1 MLAIAQQK
9 PDKYKHC
16 EQHFN
21 NILKRET
28 YMPKALCIGEL
39 LIDFVSTTPDVTL
52 AEAPGFVKA
61 PGGAPANVAVGL
73 AKLGI
78 DAGFIGKIGTDPFGV
93 FLTETLQQNN
103 VDTTYLIAGE
113 TSRTTLAFVATRS
126 DGMKD
131 ITFYRHP
138 GADIQLSPD
147 EIHTDYIRS
156 AELFHYGSVSLSHSP
171 TREATLKAINC
182 AKDAGAFISYDPN
195 LRLMLWDNPDEA
207 KHWIWEVMP
216 FADVVKI
223 SDEEWEFITG
233 DVDLKQGIERILS
246 LDVKLLVVTL
256 GERGCY
262 YTNGVTHGSID
273 GIDVKVI
280 DTLGA
285 GDAFVAAMLSKLMH
299 HHDLSDMKKDQLN
312 DIMRYANAA
321 GALATQKVGVIP
333 SLPTHAEIE
342 HFLSAVSP
350 TAAEVS

>member
-1 MLAIAQQK
+1 
-9 PDKYKHC
+9 
-16 EQHFN
+16 
-21 NILKRET
+21 
-28 YMPKALCIGEL
+28 MPKALCIGEL

-73 AKLGI
+73 AKLEI
-78 DAGFIGKIGTDPFGV
+78 EAGFIGKVGADPFGD
-93 FLTETLQQNN
+93 FLTETLQQNS
-103 VDTTYLIAGE
+103 VDTTYLVAGE
-113 TSRTTLAFVATRS
+113 SSRTTLAFVATRS

-147 EIHTDYIRS
+147 EIDPDYIKS
-156 AELFHYGSVSLSHSP
+156 ADLFHYGSVSLSHSP
-171 TREATLKAINC
+171 TREATLKAIQT

-195 LRLMLWDNPDEA
+195 LRLMLWDNPDDA

-223 SDEEWEFITG
+223 SEEEWEFITG
-233 DVDLKQGIERILS
+233 EHELSGGIERILG
-246 LDVKLLVVTL
+246 LGVELLIVTL

-262 YTNGVTHGSID
+262 YANGKVD
-273 GIDVKVI
+273 GYVDGYTVEVV

-285 GDAFVAAMLSKLMH
+285 GDSFVAAMLSQLMKRTELSSLTNE
-299 HHDLSDMKKDQLN
+299 DLV

-321 GALATQKVGVIP
+321 GALATQTVGVIP
-333 SLPTHAEIE
+333 ALPTHVDIVN
-342 HFLSAVSP
+342 FL
-350 TAAEVS
+350 

>member
-1 MLAIAQQK
+1 
-9 PDKYKHC
+9 
-16 EQHFN
+16 
-21 NILKRET
+21 
-28 YMPKALCIGEL
+28 MPKALCIGEL

-73 AKLGI
+73 AKLGV
-78 DAGFIGKIGTDPFGV
+78 DAGFIGKVGADPFGD

-147 EIHTDYIRS
+147 EIDVDYIQS

-171 TREATLKAINC
+171 TREATLKAIQS
-182 AKDAGAFISYDPN
+182 AKSAGAFISYDPN
-195 LRLMLWDNPDEA
+195 LRLMLWDNANDA

-216 FADVVKI
+216 YADVVKI
-223 SDEEWEFITG
+223 SEEEWEFVTG
-233 DVDLKQGIERILS
+233 DVKLKQGIERILG
-246 LDVKLLVVTL
+246 LGVKLLVVTL

-262 YTNGVTHGSID
+262 YTNGNAEGSVE
-273 GIDVKVI
+273 GFAVEVV

-285 GDAFVAAMLSKLMH
+285 GDAFVAAMLTQLMTH
-299 HHDLSDMKKDQLN
+299 ADLASLEKDRL
-312 DIMRYANAA
+312 DSIMRYANAA
-321 GALATQKVGVIP
+321 GALATQKIGVIP
-333 SLPTHAEIE
+333 ALPMAQEIE
-342 HFLSAVSP
+342 RFISERD
-350 TAAEVS
+350 T

>member
-1 MLAIAQQK
+1 
-9 PDKYKHC
+9 
-16 EQHFN
+16 
-21 NILKRET
+21 
-28 YMPKALCIGEL
+28 MPRALCIGEL

-52 AEAPGFVKA
+52 AETPGFVKA

-78 DAGFIGKIGTDPFGV
+78 DAGFIGKVGADPFGD
-93 FLTETLQQNN
+93 FLAETLQQNS

-147 EIHTDYIRS
+147 EIDANYIEA

-171 TREATLKAINC
+171 TREATLKAIQIS
-182 AKDAGAFISYDPN
+182 KDAGTFLSYDPN
-195 LRLMLWDNPDEA
+195 LRLMLWDNANDA

-216 FADVVKI
+216 YADVVKI
-223 SDEEWEFITG
+223 SEEEWEFITG
-233 DVDLKQGIERILS
+233 HHDLADGIERILG
-246 LDVKLLVVTL
+246 LGVKLLVVTL

-262 YTNGVTHGSID
+262 YTNGKAD
-273 GIDVKVI
+273 GYVDGFAVEVV

-285 GDAFVAAMLSKLMH
+285 GDAFAAAMLS
-299 HHDLSDMKKDQLN
+299 QLIETN
-312 DIMRYANAA
+312 RFI
-321 GALATQKVGVIP
+321 VIDKR
-333 SLPTHAEIE
+333 
-342 HFLSAVSP
+342 
-350 TAAEVS
+350 

>member
-1 MLAIAQQK
+1 
-9 PDKYKHC
+9 
-16 EQHFN
+16 
-21 NILKRET
+21 
-28 YMPKALCIGEL
+28 MPKALCIGEL

-78 DAGFIGKIGTDPFGV
+78 DAGFIGKVGADAFGN
-93 FLTETLQQNN
+93 FLSDTLQQNS
-103 VDTTYLIAGE
+103 VDTAYLIAGE

-147 EIHTDYIRS
+147 EINTSYIQS

-171 TREATLKAINC
+171 SREATLHAIQSAKAS
-182 AKDAGAFISYDPN
+182 GAMLSYDPN
-195 LRLMLWDNPDEA
+195 LRLMLWDNADDA
-207 KHWIWEVMP
+207 KHWIWKVMP
-216 FADVVKI
+216 YADIVKI
-223 SDEEWEFITG
+223 SEEEWEFVTG
-233 DVDLKQGIERILS
+233 DTELTGGIERILG
-246 LDVKLLVVTL
+246 LGVTLLVVTL

-262 YTNGVTHGSID
+262 YTNGIAD
-273 GIDVKVI
+273 GYVDGFAVDVV

-285 GDAFVAAMLSKLMH
+285 GDAFVAAMLMQLMKH
-299 HHDLSDMKKDQLN
+299 ENLQSLDTSLLEA
-312 DIMRYANAA
+312 IMRYANAA

-333 SLPTHAEIE
+333 ALPTPPEIE
-342 HFLSAVSP
+342 LFL
-350 TAAEVS
+350 

>member
-1 MLAIAQQK
+1 
-9 PDKYKHC
+9 
-16 EQHFN
+16 
-21 NILKRET
+21 
-28 YMPKALCIGEL
+28 MPKALCIGEL
-39 LIDFVSTTPDVTL
+39 LIDFVSTTLDVTL

-73 AKLGI
+73 AKLGV
-78 DAGFIGKIGTDPFGV
+78 DAGFIGKVGADPFGD

-138 GADIQLSPD
+138 GADIQLSPN
-147 EIHTDYIRS
+147 EIDTDYIHS

-171 TREATLKAINC
+171 TREATLKAIQC
-182 AKDAGAFISYDPN
+182 AKSAGAFISYDPN
-195 LRLMLWDNPDEA
+195 LRLMLWDNADDA

-216 FADVVKI
+216 HADVVKI
-223 SDEEWEFITG
+223 SEEEWEFVTG
-233 DVDLKQGIERILS
+233 DIELKQGVERILG
-246 LDVKLLVVTL
+246 LGVKLLVVTL

-262 YTNGVTHGSID
+262 YTNGNVEGSVD
-273 GIDVKVI
+273 GFAVEVV

-285 GDAFVAAMLSKLMH
+285 GDAFVAAMLTQLMTHADIESLEKDKL
-299 HHDLSDMKKDQLN
+299 DA
-312 DIMRYANAA
+312 IMRYANAA

-333 SLPTHAEIE
+333 ALPTHSEIE
-342 HFLSAVSP
+342 QFLL
-350 TAAEVS
+350 

>member
-1 MLAIAQQK
+1 
-9 PDKYKHC
+9 
-16 EQHFN
+16 
-21 NILKRET
+21 
-28 YMPKALCIGEL
+28 MPKALCIGEL

-78 DAGFIGKIGTDPFGV
+78 DAGFIGKVGADAFGN
-93 FLTETLQQNN
+93 FLSDTLQQNS
-103 VDTTYLIAGE
+103 VDTAYLIAGE

-147 EIHTDYIRS
+147 EIDTGYIQS

-171 TREATLKAINC
+171 SREATLHAIQSAKAS
-182 AKDAGAFISYDPN
+182 GAMLSYDPN
-195 LRLMLWDNPDEA
+195 LRLMLWDNADDA

-216 FADVVKI
+216 YADVVKI
-223 SDEEWEFITG
+223 SEEEWEFVTG
-233 DVDLKQGIERILS
+233 DTELTGGIERILG
-246 LDVKLLVVTL
+246 LGVTLLVVTL

-262 YTNGVTHGSID
+262 YTNGIAD
-273 GIDVKVI
+273 GYVDGFAVDVV

-285 GDAFVAAMLSKLMH
+285 GDAFVAAMLMQLMKH
-299 HHDLSDMKKDQLN
+299 ENLQSLDTSLLEA
-312 DIMRYANAA
+312 IMRYANAA

-333 SLPTHAEIE
+333 ALPTPPEIE
-342 HFLSAVSP
+342 LFL
-350 TAAEVS
+350 

>member
-1 MLAIAQQK
+1 
-9 PDKYKHC
+9 
-16 EQHFN
+16 
-21 NILKRET
+21 
-28 YMPKALCIGEL
+28 MPKALCIGEL

-73 AKLGI
+73 AKLGV
-78 DAGFIGKIGTDPFGV
+78 DAGFIGKVGADPFGD

-138 GADIQLSPD
+138 GADIQLSPN
-147 EIHTDYIRS
+147 EIDVDYIHS

-171 TREATLKAINC
+171 TREATLKAIQC
-182 AKDAGAFISYDPN
+182 AKSAGAFISYDPN
-195 LRLMLWDNPDEA
+195 LRLVLWDSVDDA
-207 KHWIWEVMP
+207 KHWIWEVIP
-216 FADVVKI
+216 HADVVKI
-223 SDEEWEFITG
+223 SEEEWEFVTG
-233 DVDLKQGIERILS
+233 DIELKQGVERILG
-246 LDVKLLVVTL
+246 LGVKLLVVTL

-262 YTNGVTHGSID
+262 YTNGNVEGSVD
-273 GIDVKVI
+273 GFAVEVV

-285 GDAFVAAMLSKLMH
+285 GDAFVAAMLTQLMTHADIESLEKDKL
-299 HHDLSDMKKDQLN
+299 DA
-312 DIMRYANAA
+312 IMRYANAA

-333 SLPTHAEIE
+333 ALPTHSEIE
-342 HFLSAVSP
+342 RFLLDIIM
-350 TAAEVS
+350 TGLTQ

>member
-1 MLAIAQQK
+1 
-9 PDKYKHC
+9 
-16 EQHFN
+16 
-21 NILKRET
+21 
-28 YMPKALCIGEL
+28 MPEALCIGEL

-73 AKLGI
+73 AKLGV
-78 DAGFIGKIGTDPFGV
+78 DAGFIGKVGADAFGD
-93 FLTETLQQNN
+93 FLREVLQQNS
-103 VDTTYLIAGE
+103 VDTEYLIAGE

-147 EIHTDYIRS
+147 EISRGYIQS

-171 TREATLKAINC
+171 SREATLHAIQSAKAG
-182 AKDAGAFISYDPN
+182 GARLSYDPN
-195 LRLMLWDNPDEA
+195 LRLMLWDDADDA

-216 FADVVKI
+216 YADVVKI
-223 SDEEWEFITG
+223 SEEEWEFVTG
-233 DVDLKQGIERILS
+233 DMDLAQGIKRILG
-246 LDVKLLVVTL
+246 LGVKLLVVTL

-262 YTNGVTHGSID
+262 YTNGFTD
-273 GIDVKVI
+273 GFVDGFIVNVV

-285 GDAFVAAMLSKLMH
+285 GDAFVAAMLTQLRQYM
-299 HHDLSDMKKDQLN
+299 DLTGLEKDQL
-312 DIMRYANAA
+312 DPIMRYANAA

-333 SLPTHAEIE
+333 SLPTPSEIE
-342 HFLSAVSP
+342 SFL
-350 TAAEVS
+350 

>member
-1 MLAIAQQK
+1 
-9 PDKYKHC
+9 
-16 EQHFN
+16 
-21 NILKRET
+21 
-28 YMPKALCIGEL
+28 MPKALCIGEL
-39 LIDFVSTTPDVTL
+39 LIDFVSTTPDVNL

-78 DAGFIGKIGTDPFGV
+78 DAGFIGKVGADPFGD
-93 FLTETLQQNN
+93 FLTETLKQNH

-147 EIHTDYIRS
+147 EIDTDYIKS

-171 TREATLKAINC
+171 TREATLKAIKC
-182 AKDAGAFISYDPN
+182 AKDTGAFISYDPN
-195 LRLMLWDNPDEA
+195 LRLMLWDNADDA
-207 KHWIWEVMP
+207 KQWIWEVMP
-216 FADVVKI
+216 YADVVKI
-223 SDEEWEFITG
+223 SEEEWEFIT
-233 DVDLKQGIERILS
+233 DDTELASGIERILG
-246 LDVKLLVVTL
+246 LGVKLLVVTL
-256 GERGCY
+256 GEQGCY
-262 YTNGVTHGSID
+262 YTNGKVD
-273 GIDVKVI
+273 GYVDGYSVDVV

-285 GDAFVAAMLSKLMH
+285 GDAFVAAMLAQLMKQTELATLTN
-299 HHDLSDMKKDQLN
+299 DEID

-333 SLPTHAEIE
+333 ALPTHEEISQ
-342 HFLSAVSP
+342 FL
-350 TAAEVS
+350 

>member
-1 MLAIAQQK
+1 
-9 PDKYKHC
+9 
-16 EQHFN
+16 
-21 NILKRET
+21 
-28 YMPKALCIGEL
+28 MPKALCIGEL
-39 LIDFVSTTPDVTL
+39 LIDFISTTPDVTL

-78 DAGFIGKIGTDPFGV
+78 EAGFIGKVGADPFGD

-147 EIHTDYIRS
+147 EIDIDYVQS

-171 TREATLKAINC
+171 TREATLKAIQS
-182 AKDAGAFISYDPN
+182 AKSAGAFISYDPN
-195 LRLMLWDNPDEA
+195 LRLMLWDNADDA
-207 KHWIWEVMP
+207 KHWIWKVMP
-216 FADVVKI
+216 YADVVKI
-223 SDEEWEFITG
+223 SEEEWEFVTG
-233 DVDLKQGIERILS
+233 DVELANGIEQILE
-246 LDVKLLVVTL
+246 LGVKLLVVTL

-262 YTNGVTHGSID
+262 YTNGNVEGSVD
-273 GIDVKVI
+273 GFTVEVV

-285 GDAFVAAMLSKLMH
+285 GDAFVAAMLTQLMQH
-299 HHDLSDMKKDQLN
+299 KDHVSLEKDQL
-312 DIMRYANAA
+312 DAIMRYANAA

-333 SLPTHAEIE
+333 ALPTHSDVEQ
-342 HFLSAVSP
+342 FLLRQL
-350 TAAEVS
+350 

>member
-1 MLAIAQQK
+1 
-9 PDKYKHC
+9 
-16 EQHFN
+16 
-21 NILKRET
+21 
-28 YMPKALCIGEL
+28 MPKALCIGEL

-73 AKLGI
+73 AKLGV
-78 DAGFIGKIGTDPFGV
+78 DAGFIGKVGADPFGD

-147 EIHTDYIRS
+147 EVDAGYIQS

-171 TREATLKAINC
+171 TREATLKAIQF

-195 LRLMLWDNPDEA
+195 LRLMLWDNADDA
-207 KHWIWEVMP
+207 KYWIWEVMP
-216 FADVVKI
+216 YADVVKI
-223 SDEEWEFITG
+223 SEEEWEFITG
-233 DVDLKQGIERILS
+233 DVELANGIKCILG
-246 LDVKLLVVTL
+246 LGVKLLVVTL

-262 YTNGVTHGSID
+262 YTNGNAD
-273 GIDVKVI
+273 GYVDGFAVEVV

-285 GDAFVAAMLSKLMH
+285 GDAFVAAMLTQLMTH
-299 HHDLSDMKKDQLN
+299 ANLASLENDQL
-312 DIMRYANAA
+312 DSIMRYANAA

-333 SLPTHAEIE
+333 ALPTHSEIE
-342 HFLSAVSP
+342 QFLLK
-350 TAAEVS
+350 

>member
-1 MLAIAQQK
+1 
-9 PDKYKHC
+9 
-16 EQHFN
+16 
-21 NILKRET
+21 
-28 YMPKALCIGEL
+28 MPKALCIGEL

-78 DAGFIGKIGTDPFGV
+78 DAGFIGKVGADAFGN
-93 FLTETLQQNN
+93 FLSDTLQQNS
-103 VDTTYLIAGE
+103 VDTAYLITGE

-147 EIHTDYIRS
+147 EIDTGYIQS

-171 TREATLKAINC
+171 SREATLHAIQAAKAS
-182 AKDAGAFISYDPN
+182 GAMLSYDPN
-195 LRLMLWDNPDEA
+195 LRLMLWDNADDA

-216 FADVVKI
+216 YADVVKI
-223 SDEEWEFITG
+223 SEEEWEFVTG
-233 DVDLKQGIERILS
+233 DTELTGGIERILG
-246 LDVKLLVVTL
+246 LGVTLLVVTL

-262 YTNGVTHGSID
+262 YTNGIAEGYVD
-273 GIDVKVI
+273 GFAVDVV

-285 GDAFVAAMLSKLMH
+285 GDAIRRRHAHA
-299 HHDLSDMKKDQLN
+299 
-312 DIMRYANAA
+312 INAA
-321 GALATQKVGVIP
+321 RKP
-333 SLPTHAEIE
+333 SIT
-342 HFLSAVSP
+342 
-350 TAAEVS
+350 